1 MKLVHCLLLLLCVG
15 LCFCKV
21 FQKPGSRF
29 LSLSLVQE
37 DLLDKKCL
45 KEKYT
50 RQSCEKVFCH
60 PWEKCIEGKC
70 HCKLPYQCPKAVRP
84 VCSNTGKTYNNYCQL
99 KSHECLYPKTKFF
112 LNGTC
117 HSQGRFDLSLKY
129 GETESEG
136 LVEVK
141 LGDTTTFICKKNWS
155 ITEANVA
162 CLYRGFKEG
171 AVDYRKTFNVPDDDD
186 VEITDCLQASCKGL
200 ETTLAECV
208 LTKRKANSKDLA
220 GVVCHTQE
228 ADLLD
233 ENSFQCVNGKYI
245 PLEKT
250 CDGSNDCGDQSDELC
265 CKGCRSGGF
274 FCKSGICIPKKY
286 QCNGE
291 LDCLTGDD
299 EVNCEGLEHSEV
311 QGPGR
316 SEDEVQEQ
324 AEILTANMDEDRKLF
339 KSLLPKIS
347 CGVRNNTHTH
357 VRRKRIVGGQIATEG
372 EFPWQVTIKEGTK
385 IHCGGIYIGGCWV
398 LTAAHCVRKSAA
410 HRYQIWTGLLDWIKV
425 NEGVGVQRVNR
436 VIIHENYNGS
446 TYQNDIALIEM
457 QKYQT
462 KATCELVNTLPACVP
477 WSSYLFSPGDKC
489 FVSGFGRNEEK
500 KNIFKLK
507 WGEVQLIDDCSK
519 YYSNRFFEKQMIC
532 AGTDDG
538 SIDACKGD
546 SGGPLVCMDFNNV
559 SYVWGIV
566 SWGDSCGKP
575 EFPGVYTKVSHYF
588 EWISYHVGRSFI
600 SQYNV

>member
-1 MKLVHCLLLLLCVG
+1 MCSEDRT
-15 LCFCKV
+15 
-21 FQKPGSRF
+21 QKEESF
-29 LSLSLVQE
+29 SLAPEV
-37 DLLDKKCL
+37 LLDEKCL
-45 KEKYT
+45 QENYT

-60 PWEKCIEGKC
+60 PWEKCIEGSC
-70 HCKLPYQCPKAVRP
+70 LCKLPYQCPKAVMP

-99 KSHECLYPKTKFF
+99 KSHECLHPKTKFL

-117 HSQGRFDLSLKY
+117 HSQGQFDLSLKY

-141 LGDTTTFICKKNWS
+141 LGNTTAFICKKNWS

-171 AVDYRKTFNVPDDDD
+171 AVDYRKTFNVPDDVD
-186 VEITDCLQASCKGL
+186 VEITDCLQANCRGL

-228 ADLLD
+228 ADFND
-233 ENSFQCVNGKYI
+233 NSFQCVNGKHI
-245 PLEKT
+245 PVEKT
-250 CDGSNDCGDQSDELC
+250 CDGTNDCGDQSDELC

-274 FCKSGICIPKKY
+274 FCKSGVCIPKTY
-286 QCNGE
+286 ECNGE
-291 LDCLTGDD
+291 LDCLRGDD
-299 EVNCEGLEHSEV
+299 EANCEGLGHS
-311 QGPGR
+311 
-316 SEDEVQEQ
+316 EVQEQ

-347 CGVRNNTHTH
+347 CGVRNNSHTH
-357 VRRKRIVGGQIATEG
+357 IRRKRIVGGQIATEG
-372 EFPWQVTIKEGTK
+372 EFPWQVTIKEGSK
-385 IHCGGIYIGGCWV
+385 IHCGGIYIGGCWI
-398 LTAAHCVRKSAA
+398 LTAAHCVRKNVV
-410 HRYQIWTGLLDWIKV
+410 HRYQIWTGLLDWIKL
-425 NEGVGVQRVNR
+425 NHGVGVHRVKR
-436 VIIHENYNGS
+436 VIIHENYSGT

-457 QKYQT
+457 QKHQT
-462 KATCELVNTLPACVP
+462 KATCELINTVPACVP
-477 WSSYLFSPGDKC
+477 WSNYLFSSGDKC
-489 FVSGFGRNEEK
+489 FVSGIGRNEEA

-507 WGEVQLIDDCSK
+507 WGEVQLIGNCSK
-519 YYSNRFFEKQMIC
+519 YYSDRFFEKEMIC

-538 SIDACKGD
+538 STDACKGD
-546 SGGPLVCMDFNNV
+546 SGGPLVCMNSNNV

-566 SWGDSCGKP
+566 SWGDNCGKP
-575 EFPGVYTKVSHYF
+575 EFPGVYTKVSNYF
-588 EWISYHVGRSFI
+588 DWISYHVGRSFI